1 MCFSAR
7 APTAAADDLA
17 VRDGDEVRAVVDQE
31 LIRNGQVDE
40 RAGHL
45 FVVVREAS
53 DLAQRFPH
61 DAGDA
66 VDVVARRLADLDHFD
81 FSDCTSW
88 ATWASPGRMAL
99 SFAAT
104 ARRPPQ
110 GRRSAPPGRRRRP
123 TAASRRAPAPRCP
136 APATAP
142 APRMPLAGTPPAP
155 SPAARS
161 ACSKCRG
168 PCA

>member
-1 MCFSAR
+1 MRFSTP

-104 ARRPPQ
+104 ARASSHRCISPST
-110 GRRSAPPGRRRRP
+110 SASLYIACHCSGASDAARWN
-123 TAASRRAPAPRCP
+123 AASAFSGCP
-136 APATAP
+136 
-142 APRMPLAGTPPAP
+142 L
-155 SPAARS
+155 
-161 ACSKCRG
+161 CL
-168 PCA
+168 